1 MLKLMRVCHC
11 EAFPILM
18 EYLQM
23 AFYYRSKDFK
33 YPVQTGEENQ
43 VGREENNNYWV
54 AGMCHALSIYFFNS
68 LNNGIKSLR

>member
-23 AFYYRSKDFK
+23 AFYYQSKDFK
-33 YPVQTGEENQ
+33 YPVQTREENQ
-43 VGREENNNYWV
+43 VGREENNNY
-54 AGMCHALSIYFFNS
+54 
-68 LNNGIKSLR
+68 